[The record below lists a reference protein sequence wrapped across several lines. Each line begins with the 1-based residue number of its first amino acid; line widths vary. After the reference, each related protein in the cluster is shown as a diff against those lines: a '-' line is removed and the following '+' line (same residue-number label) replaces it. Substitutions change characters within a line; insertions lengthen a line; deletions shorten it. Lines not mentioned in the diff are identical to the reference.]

1 MYKGNTKHRNGRNNE
16 KNKIHLFDYNV
27 FLRYF

>member
-16 KNKIHLFDYNV
+16 NNKIHLFDYNV